1 MGVGEGSS
9 CGWTA
14 VRNAMMH
21 PTDKH
26 KSHSNIDR
34 PTDRQ
39 AWEMG
44 AVVGRQVGWGNN
56 KMQLF
61 LLSFVRNALGAV
73 RLQTINDTFLIP
85 AIALA
90 SHSPSATD

>member
-1 MGVGEGSS
+1 MWLDRGKERDDAPNGQ
-9 CGWTA
+9 TQ
-14 VRNAMMH
+14 
-21 PTDKH
+21 
-26 KSHSNIDR
+26 SHSNIDR

-73 RLQTINDTFLIP
+73 RLQTRNDTFLIP
-85 AIALA
+85 AITLALA
-90 SHSPSATD
+90 LYYM